1 MQERLYDLKQDA
13 TFLSNCFDISLLQK
27 IQSGEVEVCESEN
40 GFICVEKKLGV
51 NWLYYFLVYPYSF
64 NINVDFPLFIN
75 LIYTKNKNVESFKK
89 ALNGLG
95 FRLQREYCLLEKVE
109 SKMNLSGG
117 GGIIDYAQS
126 CEKEEIEKILNACFD
141 KVLDEIPSSKV
152 LEDFIKLKQ
161 VLVAKDGGEILG
173 VLVFSVK
180 RVISIVESLC
190 VKQSCRAKGIGSML
204 LNKYLFLTQKTQQKL
219 WVRADNI
226 KARGLYT
233 KYGFVFSGQVNAV
246 WVRENA
252 I

>member
-1 MQERLYDLKQDA
+1 M
-13 TFLSNCFDISLLQK
+13 
-27 IQSGEVEVCESEN
+27 
-40 GFICVEKKLGV
+40 
-51 NWLYYFLVYPYSF
+51 
-64 NINVDFPLFIN
+64 
-75 LIYTKNKNVESFKK
+75 
-89 ALNGLG
+89 
-95 FRLQREYCLLEKVE
+95 
-109 SKMNLSGG
+109 
-117 GGIIDYAQS
+117 
-126 CEKEEIEKILNACFD
+126 LNANFD
-141 KVLDEIPSSKV
+141 KVLDKIPSSKV